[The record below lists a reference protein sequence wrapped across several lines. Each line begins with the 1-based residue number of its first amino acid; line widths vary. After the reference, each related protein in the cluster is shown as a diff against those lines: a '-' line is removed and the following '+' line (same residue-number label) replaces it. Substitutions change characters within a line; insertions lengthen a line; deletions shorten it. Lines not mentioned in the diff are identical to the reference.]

1 MALALA
7 ALLFAVFVANV
18 AMGALASQPFLGD
31 IGEMLVMFA
40 ASIAF
45 VAAILKREADRKA
58 GIDTQ
63 QGGNHDT

>member
-1 MALALA
+1 MALALS
-7 ALLFAVFVANV
+7 ALLFAVFIANV
-18 AMGALASQPFLGD
+18 LMGAFTAQPFLGD

-58 GIDTQ
+58 RIDTQ